1 MPNCFVFLRIS
12 KMRHIL
18 TTSNL
23 DNLSKAHIILI
34 FENSCTF
41 PGQEGRETSAEG
53 KAEGKVADKAGKA
66 DRVGKADKAGN
77 KADKADA

>member
-1 MPNCFVFLRIS
+1 MIICQKHV
-12 KMRHIL
+12 
-18 TTSNL
+18 
-23 DNLSKAHIILI
+23 HIILI

-66 DRVGKADKAGN
+66 DRVDKADKAADN